1 MGGDDAIVIFEINRS
16 GVFERGTQHIQIEIY
31 RNFNT
36 LVGLK
41 PLEFEKYLWFVS
53 SQGASH
59 DAGTDVREVSE
70 SLRSGS
76 NSGVIAA

>member
-31 RNFNT
+31 RYFNT

-41 PLEFEKYLWFVS
+41 PLEFESTNGLSRHRVRLTT
-53 SQGASH
+53 QGQ
-59 DAGTDVREVSE
+59 TLERYPN
-70 SLRSGS
+70 LSGL
-76 NSGVIAA
+76 GVTLG